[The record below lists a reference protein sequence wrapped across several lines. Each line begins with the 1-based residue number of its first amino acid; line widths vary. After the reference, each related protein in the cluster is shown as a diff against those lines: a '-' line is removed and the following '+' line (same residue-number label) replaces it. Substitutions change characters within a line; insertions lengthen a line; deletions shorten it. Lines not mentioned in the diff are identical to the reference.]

1 MRRLG
6 QKEPISDA
14 LLFIA
19 SMIISE
25 ENCLSAIRSIE
36 RRESRWERTFNWL
49 ITLAVL
55 GSLPI
60 GILCLVTFATPT
72 TGIDQEYL
80 AGTDV
85 PTHSILMIGQAFQ
98 LLGARR

>member
-6 QKEPISDA
+6 QKEPIFLA

-19 SMIISE
+19 WMMTSE

-60 GILCLVTFATPT
+60 GILCLVKLATPT
-72 TGIDQEYL
+72 IGIDQEHL

-85 PTHSILMIGQAFQ
+85 PPKA
-98 LLGARR
+98 